1 MPYNELNLSPLGYI
15 VLALFLVIL
24 LTCLLLHKSTFT
36 ILPNNNN
43 KTDNEQPKAPEY
55 NANYGAYIQ
64 AQGRYYN

>member
-1 MPYNELNLSPLGYI
+1 MPYNELNLSPFGYI

-24 LTCLLLHKSTFT
+24 LTCLLLHKSTFI
-36 ILPNNNN
+36 ILPDNNK
-43 KTDNEQPKAPEY
+43 KTDNKQPQAPEY

>member
-1 MPYNELNLSPLGYI
+1 MPYSELNLTPLGYI
-15 VLALFLVIL
+15 VLSLFLVIL
-24 LTCLLLHKSTFT
+24 LTCLLLHKSTVT

>member
-15 VLALFLVIL
+15 ILALFLVIL
-24 LTCLLLHKSTFT
+24 LTCLLLHKSTVT
-36 ILPNNNN
+36 ILPDNNN

>member
-15 VLALFLVIL
+15 VLSLFLVIL
-24 LTCLLLHKSTFT
+24 LTCLLLHKSTVT
-36 ILPNNNN
+36 ILPDNNN

-55 NANYGAYIQ
+55 NANYWAYIQ